1 MSAAMKPL
9 GHSIL
14 ALSLVTVLWGCS
26 HSANNAAPGGSSFKG
41 SAPKQAKDK
50 SVDPDM
56 VSAVNLGGSST
67 TLISVKFKLGA
78 RPSVTTPLQVTLQ
91 LTPAPGKQIDRL
103 QLSIQPGEGLLLQSD
118 RMVELTDLQPGTP
131 VQENVTVVP
140 QQNGL
145 LNLNATVLVNAD
157 EQSITRT
164 YSIPLIVA
172 DSHG

>member
-1 MSAAMKPL
+1 MKSL
-9 GHSIL
+9 RYSIL
-14 ALSLVTVLWGCS
+14 ALSLVTILGGCS
-26 HSANNAAPGGSSFKG
+26 QSANNAGPGGSSFKA
-41 SAPKQAKDK
+41 SAPKAKDK
-50 SVDPDM
+50 GVDPDM
-56 VSAVNLGGSST
+56 VSAVNLAGSST
-67 TLISVKFKLGA
+67 TLISVKFKLGS

-91 LTPAPGKQIDRL
+91 LIPALDKQIDRL

-118 RMVELTDLQPGTP
+118 RMIELTDLQPGTP
-131 VQENVTVVP
+131 VQESVTVVP

-145 LNLNATVLVNAD
+145 LNLNATVLVNVD